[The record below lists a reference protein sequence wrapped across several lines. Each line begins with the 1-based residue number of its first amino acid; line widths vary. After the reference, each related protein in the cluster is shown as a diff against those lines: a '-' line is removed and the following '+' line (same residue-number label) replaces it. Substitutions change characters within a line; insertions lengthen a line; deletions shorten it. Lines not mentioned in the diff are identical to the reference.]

1 MIPRDPLVL
10 QRLLA
15 ELATV
20 EVSVRTALLRL
31 QSTYPSP
38 APRHEDDETLER
50 STAYLL
56 VDLCHE
62 LLIALHDHRA
72 ILFARL
78 RALHLPEQTAWPF

>member
-10 QRLLA
+10 QRQLA

-20 EVSVRTALLRL
+20 EVSVRTAILRL
-31 QSTYPSP
+31 PSAYPP
-38 APRHEDDETLER
+38 LAHRHEDVILEL

-62 LLIALHDHRA
+62 LLVALHDHRG
-72 ILFARL
+72 ILLARL
-78 RALHLPEQTAWPF
+78 RALQLPDQTAWPF

>member
-10 QRLLA
+10 QRQLA

-20 EVSVRTALLRL
+20 EVSVRTVLLRL
-31 QSTYPSP
+31 QATYPPLAS
-38 APRHEDDETLER
+38 RHEDDEVLEL
-50 STAYLL
+50 STAHLL

-62 LLIALHDHRA
+62 LLVALHDHRA

-78 RALHLPEQTAWPF
+78 RALQLSDQTAWPF